1 MNNNSSGRS
10 CVDDEI
16 DSDIDTE
23 YSLDFETTFLSPPR
37 RGRVDS
43 DNDINIQNDNS
54 STEEL
59 SQFDRLSSRL
69 RQRIDNLEKRYS
81 DVKTFLEK
89 TSSVDKVCRY
99 HTDEDLN
106 ISPKSQQMTIEDELE
121 NPNTTTQSR
130 PKKSLRYIKDLKTG
144 EILKDE
150 IFKKMGSS
158 ESGDVSEREDER
170 MRRYRFTGCNKRKCK
185 HRQINDKSRK
195 KDISNGDKFT
205 APANKEL
212 PMNDDE
218 LEELISTDM
227 NEYFRQLEIRYVHTI
242 RYYEDKEP
250 QRDSDHN
257 DEDNSESYSKSC
269 LYDDGLDDNFNVN
282 YNRSDDNFADTSDD
296 DLNCS
301 EIEEN
306 GSVYSY
312 QDNSSDS
319 ENPMA
324 NSDEESFSDDLGSKE
339 KSYRSDQCRD
349 YELSYDE
356 SDGAND
362 NDGNNDSYSSDINYF
377 LNYDEFP
384 DDTRSDPTTEGI
396 LLFKEIK
403 NVILQQFSAISLS
416 VAFIDLVEPIFK
428 EKEYR
433 KKCRAALEFRNTF
446 QLWIEDVEEKV
457 NRNTINDNSLID
469 DDTLAFMQKF
479 YEDVNEVAR
488 KHLNYCDDFR
498 YSEAIDSKYE
508 SEDMYENDTEEQ
520 TRKTDILQY
529 EDVVQN
535 KYQELAE
542 NYERQLKPLLEE
554 TEIESKFKALRELN
568 LWFEEEERKTILRL
582 SSSGFKHNERN
593 FNIIVEELENH
604 RKLYKFYYAIASNH
618 MKDVVKRQRE
628 MNLNEEVNKKRRLE
642 PKKILTDNYSSFRD
656 IFVDSFREESS
667 FRNYALSDVYSNE
680 TKKKSQTNSDHISN
694 YPSDVQNDIRPTDN
708 DNLNDEPDLHLNNNL
723 SDNSL
728 EETYQSSN
736 RNNENVT
743 EGFFDED
750 RCSSDTQR
758 VLNLEKETHES
769 ITLEIDDVVFDQYP
783 KPVEEN
789 EHRLKPTLSPNR
801 IQSKFGALEIL
812 IGQRQLANNVQ
823 ESNENVQVVSRNG
836 FEMNPKHIRIEYEK
850 GSKNTKLGKPL
861 QGYTGFSIINSTYK
875 ERHSITKTKYDYRF
889 SRKTKFEHRSI
900 GKTSLK
906 SSFDNQLLITTENVE
921 QVNSIIK
928 AEHITT
934 TDNYR
939 AIKSEP
945 QSKGRAMERRFK
957 RRRKKQVR
965 ITLIILSEN
974 DRNEWLKTIK
984 DRHIRF
990 HLFKSSNIG

>member
-1 MNNNSSGRS
+1 MNNNSSRRS

-23 YSLDFETTFLSPPR
+23 YSLDFETTVLSPPR

-59 SQFDRLSSRL
+59 SQFDWLLSRL
-69 RQRIDNLEKRYS
+69 RQRIDNLEKRYH
-81 DVKTFLEK
+81 L
-89 TSSVDKVCRY
+89 
-99 HTDEDLN
+99 DEDLN

-170 MRRYRFTGCNKRKCK
+170 MKRYRFTGCNKRKCK
-185 HRQINDKSRK
+185 HRQINDNSRK

-205 APANKEL
+205 APANEEL

-250 QRDSDHN
+250 QRDSEHN

-269 LYDDGLDDNFNVN
+269 LYDDGLDDNFNDN
-282 YNRSDDNFADTSDD
+282 YNRSDDNFDDTSDD

-306 GSVYSY
+306 GSAYSY

-319 ENPMA
+319 ENPMD
-324 NSDEESFSDDLGSKE
+324 NSDEESFSDHLESIE
-339 KSYRSDQCRD
+339 KSYRSDQCSD
-349 YELSYDE
+349 TELSYDE
-356 SDGAND
+356 SDVAND
-362 NDGNNDSYSSDINYF
+362 NDGNNDSYSSEINYF

-403 NVILQQFSAISLS
+403 NVILQQFSPISLS

-433 KKCRAALEFRNTF
+433 KKCRAALEFRDTF
-446 QLWIEDVEEKV
+446 QLWIENVEEKV

-469 DDTLAFMQKF
+469 DNTLTFMLKF

-508 SEDMYENDTEEQ
+508 SDDMYENNTKEQ

-554 TEIESKFKALRELN
+554 TEIESKFKALSGLK
-568 LWFEEEERKTILRL
+568 LWFEEEGRKTILRL
-582 SSSGFKHNERN
+582 STCGFKHNERN

-618 MKDVVKRQRE
+618 IKDVVKRQRE
-628 MNLNEEVNKKRRLE
+628 MNLNEKTNKKRRLE
-642 PKKILTDNYSSFRD
+642 PKKILTDNDSSFRD
-656 IFVDSFREESS
+656 IFVNSFREESS
-667 FRNYALSDVYSNE
+667 FRNYALS
-680 TKKKSQTNSDHISN
+680 
-694 YPSDVQNDIRPTDN
+694 VQND
-708 DNLNDEPDLHLNNNL
+708 
-723 SDNSL
+723 
-728 EETYQSSN
+728 
-736 RNNENVT
+736 
-743 EGFFDED
+743 
-750 RCSSDTQR
+750 
-758 VLNLEKETHES
+758 
-769 ITLEIDDVVFDQYP
+769 
-783 KPVEEN
+783 
-789 EHRLKPTLSPNR
+789 
-801 IQSKFGALEIL
+801 
-812 IGQRQLANNVQ
+812 
-823 ESNENVQVVSRNG
+823 
-836 FEMNPKHIRIEYEK
+836 
-850 GSKNTKLGKPL
+850 
-861 QGYTGFSIINSTYK
+861 INSTYK

-889 SRKTKFEHRSI
+889 SRKTKFKHRSI

-928 AEHITT
+928 AEHIT
-934 TDNYR
+934 DNYR
-939 AIKSEP
+939 AIESEP

-965 ITLIILSEN
+965 ITLKILSEN